1 MCIIF
6 DFSLIF
12 SCFCVLFVFVVNLL
26 LLFLFVIVI
35 VVVVVVIVLLS
46 WFLGSGP
53 KGANGLCFY
62 TQEKIFS

>member
-1 MCIIF
+1 MSIIF
-6 DFSLIF
+6 YFSLIF

-35 VVVVVVIVLLS
+35 VVVVVVVIVLLS

-62 TQEKIFS
+62 T